1 MTDTDRS
8 PTTGGDAWPAPE
20 PDHRAGDTGAGTG
33 AFGRTALA
41 GGALDDAEPVGG
53 LRGLLGVLGVAASI
67 AVLAIFSIWW
77 FVFAVGLLVSILLH
91 ELGHFSTARLTGM
104 KATQFFIGFGP
115 RVWSFRRGETEYGVR
130 ALPLGAFVRIIGMH
144 AGEEVDAADRDRT
157 YRSKPFGSRMLVI
170 CAGSLAHFILAIVIL
185 SVVYAT
191 AGQTQPVDAARVV
204 AVSDGTPAAAAGLLP
219 DDEVLSIGGVP
230 VTAGGGLSAAVTAHA
245 PGDVVDVVVARG
257 DEVRTVDVTLA
268 SLALVGG
275 SDDAAFLGVS
285 ARPVVETFD
294 RAWWSSPWHAVGS
307 LVDQTGASITGVVRV
322 LDPTNLFSHLAG
334 TTDDLSTRP
343 TTLVGITAVSDD
355 IGDSA
360 GFTGIMEMLA
370 LLNVFV
376 GVFNLFPLLPLDGGH
391 AAVAIYER
399 IREGRSG
406 RRYYAD
412 MERLAPLTMIVVT
425 LLLFLFMSGLYLDIV
440 RPVG

>member
-1 MTDTDRS
+1 M
-8 PTTGGDAWPAPE
+8 
-20 PDHRAGDTGAGTG
+20 
-33 AFGRTALA
+33 
-41 GGALDDAEPVGG
+41 
-53 LRGLLGVLGVAASI
+53 
-67 AVLAIFSIWW
+67 
-77 FVFAVGLLVSILLH
+77 
-91 ELGHFSTARLTGM
+91 
-104 KATQFFIGFGP
+104 
-115 RVWSFRRGETEYGVR
+115 
-130 ALPLGAFVRIIGMH
+130 
-144 AGEEVDAADRDRT
+144 
-157 YRSKPFGSRMLVI
+157 
-170 CAGSLAHFILAIVIL
+170 
-185 SVVYAT
+185 
-191 AGQTQPVDAARVV
+191 
-204 AVSDGTPAAAAGLLP
+204 
-219 DDEVLSIGGVP
+219 
-230 VTAGGGLSAAVTAHA
+230 
-245 PGDVVDVVVARG
+245 
-257 DEVRTVDVTLA
+257 
-268 SLALVGG
+268 
-275 SDDAAFLGVS
+275 
-285 ARPVVETFD
+285 ETFD

-307 LVDQTGASITGVVRV
+307 LLDQTGASITGVVRV

-412 MERLAPLTMIVVT
+412 MERLAPVTMVVVT